1 MTTNIPGYPEAPRP
15 VLAVVGPTGVGKTA
29 LAEELAV
36 RLNGEVIS
44 ADSMQVYR
52 GLDIGTA
59 KPPPADRRVPYHCL
73 DLVDPGEPYSA
84 ALYQLAARDAIRSC
98 HERDVLPVVCGGTGL
113 YVRAALDAMEFPPG
127 EQTGNPARTRY
138 EALAR
143 DNGPEALHAILDKRD
158 SASAALIH
166 PHNVRRVVRAL
177 EMLDDGLSYAVQ
189 SQGFSKRE
197 SVYATRFLG
206 LTMNRED
213 LYRRIGDRVDD
224 MIHAGLL
231 DEVAS
236 LLDRGFREALTA
248 AQAIGYKEI
257 VAVIEGDV
265 GLEEAIEQ
273 VKRASTRYAKRQL
286 TWFRADPRIIWI
298 DVTGM
303 SLSSAA
309 DRAAEA
315 LHLDEMAHET

>member
-1 MTTNIPGYPEAPRP
+1 MPRP

-59 KPPPADRRVPYHCL
+59 KPPASERRVPYHCL

-98 HERDVLPVVCGGTGL
+98 HVRDVLPVVCGGTGL

-143 DNGPEALHAILDKRD
+143 DRGPETLHAILAERD

-166 PHNVRRVVRAL
+166 PHNVRRVIRAL
-177 EMLDDGLSYAVQ
+177 EMLDDGLSYALQ
-189 SQGFSKRE
+189 SQGFGTRE

-206 LTMNRED
+206 LSMDRED
-213 LYRRIGDRVDD
+213 LYQRIRDRADT
-224 MIHAGLL
+224 MIHEGLL
-231 DEVAS
+231 DEVAA

-248 AQAIGYKEI
+248 AQAIGYKEL

-265 GLEEAIEQ
+265 RLEDAIEQ

-286 TWFRADPRIIWI
+286 TWFRADPRIVWI

-309 DRAAEA
+309 VRAGEA
-315 LHLDEMAHET
+315 LHLDELAHET

>member
-1 MTTNIPGYPEAPRP
+1 M
-15 VLAVVGPTGVGKTA
+15 LAVVGPTGVGKTA

-36 RLNGEVIS
+36 RLNGEVVS

-59 KPPPADRRVPYHCL
+59 KPPPAERRVPYHCL

-113 YVRAALDAMEFPPG
+113 YVRAALDAMKFPPG
-127 EQTGNPARTRY
+127 EQSQNPARTRY
-138 EALAR
+138 EALAHDR
-143 DNGPEALHAILDKRD
+143 GPQALHALLARRD

-177 EMLDDGLSYAVQ
+177 EMLDDGLSYALQ
-189 SQGFSKRE
+189 SEGFGRRQ

-206 LTMNRED
+206 LSMDRED
-213 LYRRIGDRVDD
+213 LYQRIRDRVDT
-224 MIHAGLL
+224 MIRDGLL
-231 DEVAS
+231 DEVEA

-248 AQAIGYKEI
+248 AQAIGYKEL
-257 VAVIEGDV
+257 VAVVEGDAS
-265 GLEEAIEQ
+265 LEVAAEQ

-286 TWFRADPRIIWI
+286 TWFRADPRVVWI
-298 DVTGM
+298 DVTGT

-309 DRAAEA
+309 ERATEA
-315 LHLDEMAHET
+315 LHLDELVHEA